1 MKKSA
6 PSTCSAASEGSALD
20 LREPDLFGQ
29 LPSVSKTPTPSA
41 SLKSTGP
48 KSQYTTMSEPSTQ
61 MDLEELTSSVAGSP
75 ASPGVSP
82 GSSEA
87 QKMTAISGQRWLPL
101 LKSYGL
107 SGSLAKTC
115 EALLTS
121 PWGSS
126 AAFLTWKASGT
137 KPFHLLFQLAPLTP
151 RTAGTGS
158 GLWQTPNANEDRAEC
173 YTLETSYK
181 HRQEGRQI
189 HLAQEVRDQRLWP
202 KPRKMI
208 PTPTASDHIER
219 TSTSTEAVNPLTG
232 KSVSLDR
239 FVRFWPDQETQESG
253 VPRLWATPRTSD
265 IASGRTLN
273 EKGQRTSK
281 SSNLTFGANL
291 ADQVKMWPTP
301 QARDWKDGKN
311 PKPHGNHSPSL
322 PVAVSTVKMYP
333 TPDVGAAKGRG
344 QSSAENRH
352 RLGGSL
358 NPTWV
363 EWLMGF
369 PTGWTDLNAS
379 ETQSSR
385 KSLSKSDGQSWKD
398 NDDDLSRV

>member
-1 MKKSA
+1 
-6 PSTCSAASEGSALD
+6 
-20 LREPDLFGQ
+20 
-29 LPSVSKTPTPSA
+29 
-41 SLKSTGP
+41 
-48 KSQYTTMSEPSTQ
+48 

-87 QKMTAISGQRWLPL
+87 QKMTEISGQRWLPL

-107 SGSLAKTC
+107 GGSLAKTC

-121 PWGSS
+121 QWGSN

-158 GLWQTPNANEDRAEC
+158 GLWQTPKATMPDNLNSNPKIKNNRIVRKSGHD
-173 YTLETSYK
+173 Y
-181 HRQEGRQI
+181 GMN
-189 HLAQEVRDQRLWP
+189 LADQVKMWP

-301 QARDWKDGKN
+301 MATDHKGSGKTGELRDRLDYAVERGATKTKVYDTPQA
-311 PKPHGNHSPSL
+311 S
-322 PVAVSTVKMYP
+322 
-333 TPDVGAAKGRG
+333 
-344 QSSAENRH
+344 
-352 RLGGSL
+352 GSL

-369 PTGWTDLNAS
+369 PTGWTDLNAL